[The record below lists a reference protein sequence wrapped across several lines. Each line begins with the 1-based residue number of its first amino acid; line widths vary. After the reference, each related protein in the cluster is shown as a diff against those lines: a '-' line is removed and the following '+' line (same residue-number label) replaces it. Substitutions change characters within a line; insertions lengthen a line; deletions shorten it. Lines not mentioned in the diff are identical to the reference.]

1 MRHRRWSWI
10 IRRAD
15 DHGGTV
21 HRPHPH
27 PHPHPH
33 PRQHP
38 HATPA
43 AQPLADAHPHSDHTD
58 HTDQTDHRDPPKV
71 DITVLGGFGVVVDGV
86 VTPNHGWSRRSAA
99 ALVKVL
105 ALAPDHGLHRE
116 VVMDLLWPHDA
127 PSRSAPRLHKA
138 AHFARRAAGRHDAVV
153 LRDDVVWLFPGA
165 DVTVDA
171 IRFEQLAR
179 VAVAQDDQRA
189 AREALTWYR
198 GELLPADRYED
209 WAADR
214 RELLALRRLDVLRVA
229 EEWRELAE
237 LDPTDEEAHTQ
248 LMERQLAAGAASAAL
263 RQYEHLERVLERE
276 LGVEPGETARR
287 ARLAATR
294 AAARA
299 DEAQAPVRVGTL
311 LAELADLVNRQSA
324 VLAELARIGESPTL
338 AGSSAAA

>member
-1 MRHRRWSWI
+1 
-10 IRRAD
+10 
-15 DHGGTV
+15 V
-21 HRPHPH
+21 HRHPH
-27 PHPHPH
+27 PHPQSNPQPHPH
-33 PRQHP
+33 PESHP
-38 HATPA
+38 HTDRG
-43 AQPLADAHPHSDHTD
+43 DAPSVT
-58 HTDQTDHRDPPKV
+58 
-71 DITVLGGFGVVVDGV
+71 ITVLGGFRVVVDGV
-86 VTPNHGWSRRSAA
+86 ATPTHGWSRRSAA

-116 VVMDLLWPHDA
+116 VVMDLLWPDDP

-179 VAVAQDDQRA
+179 VAVAQSDQRA
-189 AREALTWYR
+189 AREALVWYR

-209 WAADR
+209 WSRDR

-229 EEWRELAE
+229 EEWREVAE

-248 LMERQLAAGAASAAL
+248 LMERQLAAGAAGAAL

-276 LGVEPGETARR
+276 LGVEPGEAARR

-294 AAARA
+294 AETRA
-299 DEAQAPVRVGTL
+299 DETDGPPRAGTL

-324 VLAELARIGESPTL
+324 VLAELARIGVAPPAL
-338 AGSSAAA
+338 AARSAAA